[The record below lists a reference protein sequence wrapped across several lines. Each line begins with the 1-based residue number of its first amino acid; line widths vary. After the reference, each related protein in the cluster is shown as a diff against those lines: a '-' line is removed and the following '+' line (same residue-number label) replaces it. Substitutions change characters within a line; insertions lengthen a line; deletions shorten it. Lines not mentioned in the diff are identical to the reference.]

1 MKKIIAT
8 LLLIVLSAFAQD
20 INKSPDTDPK
30 FHSHRGLY
38 FSNSLAY
45 SYIYTRHIYVEDTED
60 HYTKYND
67 IFNGSGLYNE
77 IRLGGSIA
85 NIVSVYA
92 VTGFGYHSGTF
103 EEEKKERKI
112 NKDKIEQKDLNDD
125 DAKEFRVLLGLG
137 AEFYPFQRTTSPFYG
152 IFFGL
157 SSGVVMDVVRYTY
170 KKRKK
175 NRHDTDTLID
185 MFGAFEIGKE
195 WWISRRWSFGTSLF
209 YNFGA
214 YNEKDEEERDATYKD
229 SFAVHSIGISFRI
242 TH

>member
-1 MKKIIAT
+1 MKRIIAS
-8 LLLIVLSAFAQD
+8 LLFVASCVFAQD

-38 FSNSLAY
+38 FSNSLAF
-45 SYIYTRHIYVEDTED
+45 SYIYTRHLYVEDTED
-60 HYTKYND
+60 YYTKYND

-85 NIVSVYA
+85 NIVSIYA
-92 VTGFGYHSGTF
+92 ATGFGYHSGTF
-103 EEEKKERKI
+103 EEEKEEREI
-112 NKDKIEQKDLNDD
+112 NKEKIDSKDINDD

-137 AEFYPFQRTTSPFYG
+137 AEFYPIHRTSSPLYG
-152 IFFGL
+152 LFFGL

-170 KKRKK
+170 NKKKG
-175 NRHDTDTLID
+175 RHATDTLID

-195 WWISRRWSFGTSLF
+195 WWISRRWSVGTSLF

-214 YNEKDEEERDATYKD
+214 YNEKDEEERNATYKD